1 MIAINIRSR
10 YDIAY
15 AEKDRMITKL
25 VPYISAAAAAVGLL
39 LIIIGQSGE
48 MASLLLRFCAPFVVA
63 YAFLGIYAFMHRD
76 VSAIDDRLTLLT
88 VLLIVPLVISV
99 AMIIAT
105 SYVMPEVIDYLMD
118 MVGEWASKGV
128 AVFIA
133 IYSLTILMMFMS
145 HGVISTV
152 VAYFRRYTVRIYL
165 SLEKI
170 RNDRT
175 DTPRN
180 KISKWIYCVPEVID
194 VQRIELE
201 PSPDKRFP
209 TRMFVSMAFSIFAIG
224 LSISS
229 YIFLNPIF
237 QSTLTIDEAVMITA
251 ILTFFM
257 PVLVIPW
264 FITRDIGAKIKSQAR
279 DYYLWKGMRRRL
291 YQGFFAIMVLL
302 SMFAISLYFGY
313 DIVRTSYTYAGYV
326 LITAFLSF
334 FYAFIYSNYYHKG
347 FKEGI
352 VKEFAEAKRTETEA
366 VPRDP
371 PQ

>member
-1 MIAINIRSR
+1 MAINIKGR

-15 AEKDRMITKL
+15 IEKDRMITKL
-25 VPYISAAAAAVGLL
+25 VPYISVAAALVGIL
-39 LIIIGQSGE
+39 LIIIGHSSE

-63 YAFLGIYAFMHRD
+63 YALLGVYAFLHRD
-76 VSAIDDRLTLLT
+76 VPALDDKTTLIAL
-88 VLLIVPLVISV
+88 LLIVPLVISV
-99 AMIIAT
+99 AMIVAT
-105 SYVMPEVIDYLMD
+105 SYIMPEVVDYLIEA
-118 MVGEWASKGV
+118 VGSWASKTV

-133 IYSLTILMMFMS
+133 IYSLTLLMMFMS

-175 DTPRN
+175 DSPRN

-201 PSPDKRFP
+201 PAPDKRFP
-209 TRMFVSMAFSIFAIG
+209 LGMFASMAFSIFALG
-224 LSISS
+224 LAISS

-237 QSTLTIDEAVMITA
+237 QSTLTIDEAVMITV

-257 PVLVIPW
+257 PILVIPW
-264 FITRDIGAKIKSQAR
+264 VITRDTGAKIKSQAR

-302 SMFAISLYFGY
+302 SMFAISLYLGY

-326 LITAFLSF
+326 LITAFLSC
-334 FYAFIYSNYYHKG
+334 FYAFIYANYYHKG

-352 VKEFAEAKRTETEA
+352 VKEFAETKKPCGE
-366 VPRDP
+366 VKP
-371 PQ
+371 PAPQQ